1 MKKCGINF
9 IDSDRIAHTLMLQ
22 SFFMTDIGLLEG
34 QMGIVL
40 ALSEYSRKKENE
52 IFSDFAFDL
61 LENIIAKV
69 NKGLPFSLGN
79 GLAGIGWGI
88 EYLIQ
93 NKFVEGSGVEICD
106 EIDKKIMEVDPRR
119 ISDLSLETGFEGLL
133 HYVIYHVKGALDQNT
148 GLPFDDRYLSD
159 IYAICS
165 LLKERIKDTSISIL
179 LDVFR
184 NFYNTGN
191 IKDYNTSV
199 IDFVIMES
207 TDISNEISSY
217 PLGLKDALAGK
228 LLKIIFAK

>member
-1 MKKCGINF
+1 MKKCDINF
-9 IDSDRIAHTLMLQ
+9 TDSDRIAHTLMLE
-22 SFFMTDIGLLEG
+22 SFFEPEMGLFKG

-40 ALSEYSRKKENE
+40 TLSEYSRRKENE
-52 IFSDFAFDL
+52 IYSDFSFDL
-61 LENIIAKV
+61 LENVIAKV
-69 NKGLPFSLGN
+69 NKGLPFSLSN

-93 NKFVEGSGVEICD
+93 NKFVEGSGVEICE
-106 EIDKKIMEVDPRR
+106 EIDQKIMETDPKR
-119 ISDLSLETGFEGLL
+119 IWDLSLENGFEGLL

-159 IYAICS
+159 IYAMCS

-217 PLGLKDALAGK
+217 PLGLKDGLAGK